1 MIEIKEYYIGEV
13 SKLLGISQ
21 RTIRYY
27 EELGF
32 IKPGRSEGRFR
43 VYAASEFNRLR
54 TILHLKELG
63 MTLEEIGALLKIV
76 GSGSVHDISPKLR
89 EALLNKKKQFEA
101 QLEKYSQGIK
111 ELEGVL
117 SVIKICEKCHKS
129 ADADTCQHCL
139 DEHSKNLTPLMKGIL

>member
-1 MIEIKEYYIGEV
+1 MIETKEYYIGEV

-43 VYAASEFNRLR
+43 IYARSEFNRLR
-54 TILHLKELG
+54 SILHLKELG
-63 MTLEEIGALLKIV
+63 MTLEEIGALVKIV
-76 GSGSVHDISPKLR
+76 NSGSVHDVSPRLR
-89 EALLNKKKQFEA
+89 EALMNKKKEFEA
-101 QLEKYSQGIK
+101 KLLKYRDGIK

-117 SVIKICEKCHKS
+117 SVIRVCEKCRKS
-129 ADADTCQHCL
+129 VDADTCQHCL
-139 DEHSKNLTPLMKGIL
+139 DERSKDLTPLIKGIL